1 MSFLKHLLPG
11 WKRNIENKTTANGA
25 ILAAID
31 TELTSTE
38 IDMINSKTLMSLDTA
53 TGKWLDQYGS
63 LFGVLR
69 KDQESDDDYRKRIIS
84 YVLLKRGT
92 IPAIIDALRD
102 YLQDYS
108 SYIEIY
114 EPYTNVFIL
123 NHSKLNSKD
132 HFLGEYYTVAV
143 IDIKFSR
150 PFPADI
156 MGVINEFKPA
166 GVTVRLTYQ
175 PGANNPD
182 APIID
187 SGIDDK
193 EGLSSIEWLRIMNGM
208 NDRIRGHLNL
218 TARSRDDNDNSGVF
232 RLNHSKLNSNDRLAG
247 AFSVGNATYNLA
259 SFSTADLVFNNDT
272 KIADVLS
279 ETENMSS
286 DFYTKTGEINDLY
299 AAQTVDGTSNS
310 YLYFTMDVA
319 TYFDVNYSSYLREV
333 HPDGLYN
340 KDTYLALMDSPYV
353 QYQMNAMLPSTKAT
367 QYSLQLFNL
376 STSTWD
382 TVGSGTLS
390 VAYTQGKA
398 AIAGM
403 GDYLSDNG
411 ILFTRVS
418 LEPNTGTLSYDG
430 GTFTDTEM
438 TSVIDGGDF
447 SAVTPAGTVDGNVSE
462 PYEFRLGFY
471 EFGFMKDVAVRPTIA
486 TGEEVT
492 GSGTLVPI
500 Q

>member
-1 MSFLKHLLPG
+1 MSFLKHLLPA
-11 WKRNIENKTTANGA
+11 WKTNIEDKTKANAA
-25 ILAAID
+25 ILSALDI
-31 TELTSTE
+31 ELKDSEKET
-38 IDMINSKTLMSLDTA
+38 IKSKVLMSLDTS
-53 TGKWLDQYGS
+53 TGEWLDQYGN

-69 KDQESDDDYRKRIIS
+69 RDGESDDSYRQRIIS

-92 IPAIIDALRD
+92 IPAIIGAIRD

-108 SYIEIY
+108 SYIEVY

-156 MGVINEFKPA
+156 LDVINEFKPA

-175 PGANNPD
+175 PGVNNPN

-187 SGIDDK
+187 STIDD
-193 EGLSSIEWLRIMNGM
+193 EEALSGIEWLRIMNGM
-208 NDRIRGHLNL
+208 NDRISGHLNL
-218 TARSRDDNDNSGVF
+218 TARSRDDNDKSGVF
-232 RLNHSKLNSNDRLAG
+232 RLNHSKLNSSDRLSG
-247 AFSVGNATYNLA
+247 AFSVGDATYNLA
-259 SFSTADLVFNNDT
+259 SFSTESLVFDNST
-272 KIADVLS
+272 TVADVLRD
-279 ETENMSS
+279 TRNMSS

-299 AAQTVDGTSNS
+299 AAQIVDGASSS
-310 YLYFTMDVA
+310 YLYFTMDIA
-319 TYFDVNYSSYLREV
+319 TYFNVNYSSYLREV
-333 HPDGLYN
+333 RPDGLYN
-340 KDTYLALMDSPYV
+340 KDTYLSLIDSPYV
-353 QYQMNAMLPSTKAT
+353 QHQMNAMLPSTKAT
-367 QYSLQLFNL
+367 KYSLQLLNL
-376 STSTWD
+376 NTLTWD

-390 VAYTQGKA
+390 AEYTQGKA
-398 AIAGM
+398 PVGSM
-403 GDYLSDNG
+403 KDYLSDNG
-411 ILFTRVS
+411 MLFTRIS

-430 GTFTDTEM
+430 GSFNDPDAA
-438 TSVIDGGDF
+438 SVIDGGDF
-447 SAVTPAGTVDGNVSE
+447 GTVPPTEVVDGNVSE

-471 EFGFMKDVAVRPTIA
+471 EFGFMKDVAVRPTINSE
-486 TGEEVT
+486 EEVF

>member
-1 MSFLKHLLPG
+1 MAFLKYLLPA
-11 WKRNIENKTTANGA
+11 WKTNLEDKSKANAA
-25 ILAAID
+25 ILSAID
-31 TELTSTE
+31 IELKDSEKET
-38 IDMINSKTLMSLDTA
+38 IKSKQLMSLDTA
-53 TGKWLDQYGS
+53 TGEWLDQYGN
-63 LFGVLR
+63 LFGVIR
-69 KDQESDDDYRKRIIS
+69 RDKEDDDSYRQRIIS

-92 IPAIIDALRD
+92 IPAIIAAIRD

-108 SYIEIY
+108 SYIEVY
-114 EPYTNVFIL
+114 EPYTNVFFL
-123 NHSKLNSKD
+123 NHSKLNGKD

-156 MGVINEFKPA
+156 MDVINEFKPA

-187 SGIDDK
+187 SRLDDK
-193 EGLSSIEWLRIMNGM
+193 EALSSIEWLKIMNGM

-218 TARSRDDNDNSGVF
+218 TARSRDENDSSGIF
-232 RLNHSKLNSNDRLAG
+232 ILNHSKLNSNDRLAG
-247 AFSVGNATYNLA
+247 AFSANGSMYNLA
-259 SFSTADLVFNNDT
+259 SYSTTSLTFSNDT
-272 KIADVLS
+272 TVADVLN

-299 AAQTVDGTSNS
+299 AVQMVEGTSNN

-319 TYFDVNYSSYLREV
+319 KYFEVNYSSYLREAQ
-333 HPDGLYN
+333 PDGLYN
-340 KDTYLALMDSPYV
+340 KNTYLSLIDSPYL
-353 QYQMNAMLPSTKAT
+353 QYQMNAMIPVTKAAD
-367 QYSLQLFNL
+367 YDLQVLNL
-376 STSTWD
+376 TTGMWE
-382 TVGSGTLS
+382 TVHSGKLS
-390 VAYTQGKA
+390 VDYSQGKA
-398 AIAGM
+398 KIDNLADCM
-403 GDYLSDNG
+403 SDGG

-418 LEPNTGTLSYDG
+418 LAPNISTQSYDG
-430 GTFTDTEM
+430 GSFTDTEA

-447 SAVTPAGTVDGNVSE
+447 SSTNVSSTVDGNVSE

-471 EFGFMKDVAVRPTIA
+471 EFGFMKDVAVRPTIDM
-486 TGEEVT
+486 GEEVT

>member
-38 IDMINSKTLMSLDTA
+38 VDMINSKTLMSLDTA

-156 MGVINEFKPA
+156 MDIINEFKPA

-175 PGANNPD
+175 PGVNNPD

-187 SGIDDK
+187 SGIDDA
-193 EGLSSIEWLRIMNGM
+193 EALSSIEWLRIMNGM

-218 TARSRDDNDNSGVF
+218 TARSRDDNESSGVF

-247 AFSVGNATYNLA
+247 AFSVTSATYNLA
-259 SFSTADLVFNNDT
+259 SYSTVSLTFDNTT
-272 KIADVLS
+272 KVPDVLA

-286 DFYTKTGEINDLY
+286 DFYTKTGDIDKLY
-299 AAQTVDGTSNS
+299 AAQLVDGTSNN
-310 YLYFTMDVA
+310 YLYFTLDVA

-333 HPDGLYN
+333 QPDGVYSKN
-340 KDTYLALMDSPYV
+340 TYLALIDSPYV
-353 QYQMNAMLPSTKAT
+353 QYQMSAMLPSTKAT
-367 QYSLQLFNL
+367 PYDLQVLNL
-376 STSTWD
+376 TTGVWD
-382 TVGSGTLS
+382 TVDSGTVS
-390 VAYTQGKA
+390 VDYVQGKA
-398 AIAGM
+398 KIDGM
-403 GDYLSDNG
+403 QNYLSDEG
-411 ILFTRVS
+411 ILFTRLS
-418 LEPNTGTLSYDG
+418 LSPNTSVASYDG
-430 GTFTDTEM
+430 DIFGSPEPTTT
-438 TSVIDGGDF
+438 IDGGDF
-447 SAVTPAGTVDGNVSE
+447 SSVTPSGTVDGNVSE
-462 PYEFRLGFY
+462 PYEFRLDFY
-471 EFGFMKDVAVRPTIA
+471 EFGFTKDVAVRPTIDM
-486 TGEEVT
+486 GEEVT
-492 GSGTLVPI
+492 GSGTLVPS